1 MAAQQQE
8 EKALSPKKVVKIL
21 SKGMK
26 LTGKVTNVTE
36 FGVFVDIG
44 VGRDGLVHISE
55 LKRQGVDPGSAF
67 HIGDEVTVWIKAL
80 NRQQNRISLTTKE
93 PPRRKLKDLEPGM
106 ILEGK
111 VTRLVPYGA
120 FVDIGLQREGMVHIT
135 EMARSYVRDPAE
147 VLAVG
152 DTVQVKVL
160 EIDRRKRRVALSMKD
175 LPVESAVEEEEEVL
189 PTPIELAFQQALA
202 QQENR
207 KQAAKKKKV
216 RRPLSREKQDDIIAR
231 TLRIHREQAKDR
243 LSASLEPSQAS
254 PTASSAIAST
264 ASAGDSGRG

>member
-1 MAAQQQE
+1 MASQQQE
-8 EKALSPKKVVKIL
+8 EKALSPRKVVKIL

-55 LKRQGVDPGSAF
+55 LRRQGGDQGASAF
-67 HIGDEVTVWIKAL
+67 RIGDEVTVWIKAL
-80 NRQQNRISLTTKE
+80 NRQRNRISLTLKE

-120 FVDIGLQREGMVHIT
+120 FVDIGLAREGMVHIT
-135 EMARSYVRDPAE
+135 EMAQGYVRDPAD
-147 VLAVG
+147 VVTVG
-152 DTVQVKVL
+152 DVVQVKVL

-175 LPVESAVEEEEEVL
+175 LPVESPAEEEEAL
-189 PTPIELAFQQALA
+189 PTTIELAFQQAIA

-207 KQAAKKKKV
+207 KQAAKKEKEA
-216 RRPLSREKQDDIIAR
+216 RRSLREEQDEIIAR
-231 TLRIHREQAKDR
+231 TLRMHREQA
-243 LSASLEPSQAS
+243 
-254 PTASSAIAST
+254 
-264 ASAGDSGRG
+264 RG